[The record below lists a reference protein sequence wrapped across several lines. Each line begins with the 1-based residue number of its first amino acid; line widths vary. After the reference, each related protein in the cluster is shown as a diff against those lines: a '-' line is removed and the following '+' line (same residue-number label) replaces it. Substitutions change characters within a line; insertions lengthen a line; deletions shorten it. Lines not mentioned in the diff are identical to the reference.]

1 MVICLERGPDFHIA
15 LLMPLPLTVS
25 CFSKIQTGFSFL
37 VPAHHGSPGQR
48 AVKWV
53 CVCVCVRPNCNCC
66 LLMRPVTDVLWSVC
80 LSVSLSVC
88 LSLCLCVLITT
99 VNLAKFLNHSRYCLG
114 CALRNVSVKSIL
126 LYIERFRS
134 YGVLKMCNIFGPP
147 CRLYTVI
154 AVSLCYEL
162 LCTGR
167 QNATCQ

>member
-15 LLMPLPLTVS
+15 RLMPLPLTVS
-25 CFSKIQTGFSFL
+25 CFSKIQTGFPFWYQPTPVAL
-37 VPAHHGSPGQR
+37 DKGLLNG
-48 AVKWV
+48 

-80 LSVSLSVC
+80 LSVSLFVC
-88 LSLCLCVLITT
+88 LSVCLCVLITT
-99 VNLAKFLNHSRYCLG
+99 VNLAKFLNHSRCCLG
-114 CALRNVSVKSIL
+114 CALRNVLVKSIL

-162 LCTGR
+162 LCTGH